1 MVKMRSDFLS
11 QKDTA
16 TFQKDGVVLMKG
28 LFSDFLDQIC
38 NGIEKI
44 WQHLENTPLKIQ
56 TPMKREDFLTINA
69 IGNG

>member
-1 MVKMRSDFLS
+1 MRSDFLS
-11 QKDTA
+11 QKGISA
-16 TFQKDGVVLMKG
+16 FQKDGVVMIKG

-44 WQHLENTPLKIQ
+44 WQHLENNPLKIQ
-56 TPMKREDFLTINA
+56 SPMKREDFLTITA